1 MMKRK
6 RVVLSMKDKYDIIRR
21 LDEGEP
27 AIKLAIEYGVGK
39 STISYI
45 RKQKS
50 DIIEF
55 ISKIDSADGVKE
67 RKTMRLAENKV
78 ADEAIYRWIIIE
90 KRSQG
95 EQING
100 PILCEKAME
109 LNQQYGGPPNFQAS
123 TGWLKRFKSRHGIR
137 DLQNEGEKFLTDL
150 KPDDGDSTLLITE
163 DKVIVEL
170 VTVKEENENKED
182 KKGIIPSAEQAYES
196 LDIALR
202 WFEDQAESDQF
213 QISVLKNILDLA
225 ASKKNNGSL
234 NIF

>member
-1 MMKRK
+1 MMRRK
-6 RVVLSMKDKYDIIRR
+6 RVVLSMKDKYNIIRR

-27 AIKLAIEYGVGK
+27 LIKLAIEYGVGK
-39 STISYI
+39 STISDI

-67 RKTMRLAENKV
+67 RKTMRLAENED
-78 ADEAIYRWIIIE
+78 ADEAIYRWLIE

-100 PILCEKAME
+100 PTLCKKAME
-109 LNQQYGGPPNFQAS
+109 LNQQYGGPPDFQAS
-123 TGWLKRFKSRHGIR
+123 AGWLKRFKSRHGIR
-137 DLQNEGEKFLTDL
+137 DLQNEGEKFLTDHES
-150 KPDDGDSTLLITE
+150 DDGDSTLLITE

-170 VTVKEENENKED
+170 VTVKEENENKEV
-182 KKGIIPSAEQAYES
+182 KKEIIPSAEQAYES

-225 ASKKNNGSL
+225 ASKKNNESL

>member
-1 MMKRK
+1 MIKRK

-21 LDEGEP
+21 LDEGELP
-27 AIKLAIEYGVGK
+27 TKLALEYGVGK
-39 STISYI
+39 STVSDI
-45 RKQKS
+45 RKQKF

-55 ISKIDSADGVKE
+55 ISKIDSVDRVNE

-78 ADEAIYRWIIIE
+78 ADEAVYRWLIE

-109 LNQQYGGPPNFQAS
+109 LYQQYGGPPNFQAT

-137 DLQNEGEKFLTDL
+137 DLQIEGEKFLTDL
-150 KPDDGDSTLLITE
+150 KPDDGDSTCLITE

-170 VTVKEENENKED
+170 VTDKEENENIEVKKE
-182 KKGIIPSAEQAYES
+182 IVPSAEQAYES

-225 ASKKNNGSL
+225 ASKRKMKVET
-234 NIF
+234 FF